1 MSLPHFLKS
10 LNTHALLYHLDGL
23 KRRLALVPRIKL
35 RFSKGFS
42 PEALERKA
50 VALSALGRYE
60 NAIRFL
66 KHAIRRTHR
75 EKHKSDRQKETASH
89 HLTEEM
95 FHVLSRQEQEARSL
109 QTAGYYQRAELAFS
123 ETLALLG
130 YIPPDAEIA
139 DRIQRRRKVLL
150 DSLVYAIYMQ
160 ARTAER
166 QPEKAFE
173 LYERTLQLL
182 KEDSIHWLEIQDAYD
197 AFMEQHK
204 EQVSQAALKARKAL
218 EELLDEVEYKP
229 EEFDRTPDLAD
240 FELELIAFYAASCDF
255 DKALTALEKLKPR
268 LDAQTQSSFPLSR
281 PAYESTLLLIADKML
296 GYATSLPIHRI
307 DDKIAH
313 MEKALRLFRSVSSPV
328 EPVELD
334 LADLYIQTD
343 RADTIEN
350 ARDILLRLR
359 RYWELKLKERGARDT
374 PLGGI
379 TELCRNLARV
389 SRQLKLLGE
398 DADET
403 RYWEIYVKHKRR
415 VFKQFIKAR
424 QADDTFKFYRQ
435 IARTRGRPLAEI
447 DTDEEGDD
455 EAEMNEI
462 PA

>member
-1 MSLPHFLKS
+1 
-10 LNTHALLYHLDGL
+10 
-23 KRRLALVPRIKL
+23 
-35 RFSKGFS
+35 
-42 PEALERKA
+42 
-50 VALSALGRYE
+50 
-60 NAIRFL
+60 
-66 KHAIRRTHR
+66 
-75 EKHKSDRQKETASH
+75 
-89 HLTEEM
+89 
-95 FHVLSRQEQEARSL
+95 
-109 QTAGYYQRAELAFS
+109 
-123 ETLALLG
+123 
-130 YIPPDAEIA
+130 
-139 DRIQRRRKVLL
+139 
-150 DSLVYAIYMQ
+150 
-160 ARTAER
+160 
-166 QPEKAFE
+166 
-173 LYERTLQLL
+173 
-182 KEDSIHWLEIQDAYD
+182 
-197 AFMEQHK
+197 
-204 EQVSQAALKARKAL
+204 
-218 EELLDEVEYKP
+218 
-229 EEFDRTPDLAD
+229 
-240 FELELIAFYAASCDF
+240 
-255 DKALTALEKLKPR
+255 
-268 LDAQTQSSFPLSR
+268 
-281 PAYESTLLLIADKML
+281 ML

-343 RADTIEN
+343 RADRIEN

-447 DTDEEGDD
+447 DTDEEADD
-455 EAEMNEI
+455 EAEMDEI